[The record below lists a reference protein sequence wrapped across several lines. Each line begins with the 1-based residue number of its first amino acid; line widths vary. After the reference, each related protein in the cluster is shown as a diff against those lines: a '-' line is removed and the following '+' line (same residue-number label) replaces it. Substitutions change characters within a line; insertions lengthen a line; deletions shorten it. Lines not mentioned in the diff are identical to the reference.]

1 MSGLVHAVF
10 GGGPQDEMIALQK
23 KQQADQDAVAAGQA
37 KLRAGGGA
45 GLLAYTGDSGAS
57 SAGGADLSM
66 GAVRGLNKLLSGAS

>member
-1 MSGLVHAVF
+1 MSGLVHALF

-45 GLLAYTGDSGAS
+45 GLLAYTGDSS
-57 SAGGADLSM
+57 SSGGGADLSM